1 MPIIPQ
7 QSIRLAC
14 ILLLASAATAHA
26 QTTLAKKTLKLEAGD
41 VEQLQIKQDNPASA
55 NWTSADP
62 LIAAVYG
69 NGYVCGICPGS
80 TTVSAG
86 GANYSVTVVP
96 PREPV
101 VTAASLK
108 QYADSR
114 KFTIKGRKCYGS
126 ELNGQ
131 RASSP
136 KEKDNTESNRVI
148 NPRPVSGNNLEWE
161 LVDGAQAY
169 DGNGVP
175 MGAIATK
182 RTTSGNRAPLSMFN
196 FGMSKVLHDKICVYA
211 FGVTVEPSPEVLK
224 VADAPTKKSGK
235 MSTSAWIPLEQVVD
249 KEGLLDRI
257 GLGKVR
263 LPRMP
268 LNPAKYTVT
277 GGNPNA
283 YETESGEL
291 AIVKA
296 LDGPVPSHYLR
307 RPTGTVNLLYSVPGY
322 GLGGQSLD
330 SFLVSDSAVFRQAKG
345 AKVFV
350 QPTYYPKNHPNAGQV
365 SPKTMTFLY
374 GAVEVKGNAPVYGW
388 MAKEALSPTNQSRK

>member
-1 MPIIPQ
+1 MSTTPKQ
-7 QSIRLAC
+7 TIRLAC
-14 ILLLASAATAHA
+14 ILLLASAATALG

-41 VEQLQIKQDNPASA
+41 VEQLQIKQGNPASA
-55 NWTSADP
+55 PWTSADP

-69 NGYVCGICPGS
+69 KGYICGIHPGT

-86 GANYSVTVVP
+86 AAACTVTIIQ
-96 PREPV
+96 PREPI

-131 RASSP
+131 RASDP
-136 KEKDNTESNRVI
+136 QERIHVESNRVI

-161 LVDGAQAY
+161 LIEGAQAY

-175 MGAIATK
+175 MGTIATK
-182 RTTSGNRAPLSMFN
+182 RTTSGKRAPLSMFN

-211 FGVTVEPSPEVLK
+211 FGVTIEPSPEVLK
-224 VADAPTKKSGK
+224 VADASTKKSGN
-235 MSTSAWIPLEQVVD
+235 MSTSAWIPLEQIVD
-249 KEGLLDRI
+249 KGELLDRI

-268 LNPAKYTVT
+268 LNNTAYTVT
-277 GGNPNA
+277 GGDPEA
-283 YETESGEL
+283 YMTDSGEL

-330 SFLVSDSAVFRQAKG
+330 SFLVSDGAVFRQAKG

-350 QPTYYPKNHPNAGQV
+350 QPTYYPKHHPKAGKV

-374 GAVEVKGNAPVYGW
+374 GAVEVKGSAPVYGW
-388 MAKEALSPTNQSRK
+388 IAKEALSPTKPR